1 MDPALGPNPSV
12 RRRAEE
18 LYRSARRAGNA
29 YRPAE
34 ASAKLRKGLRLLDGA
49 NDAEGAELRIRMLIT
64 LSYTDAEINSIQ
76 EGLPHLLRATE
87 ILPQIPDQARRTD
100 LDSSIR
106 GQRGII
112 FMRAGRHLESI
123 PELNQAIA
131 LREQMGVVLTSDY
144 VSLLI
149 DLSNR
154 AHVYTA
160 VGQPGPAGRDLRR
173 VSTLAEV
180 AQAEVEAEDERH
192 LLAVLAA
199 RARQNLGSLAQR
211 VGDLPRALKYKEEAS
226 RLFRDIEPSI
236 LPKMRVDQAET
247 LLSAGLAEE
256 AATHLD
262 EALPELRRL
271 RGYQDLAEA
280 EAVRAAAAL
289 MTGDR
294 KTARKMADSARRR
307 FLRRGTDSWA
317 AIAALTRLRADVALA
332 LDNGRPSIRLQARAV
347 DLAAELG
354 GLRLVD
360 EASVARLLAI
370 RLMLRRG
377 DVADAEKQLDQVP
390 NPRQVTPVDHRMLR
404 RLCRAEL
411 AVAKGE
417 TAQAFSQARSGLAE
431 LSRVRD
437 RMGGLE
443 LVSGTAV
450 HGRELGELA
459 VRLVVDQHGSRARQL
474 FNWAERTRAQVY
486 RYEPLPPLNDPVLT
500 EKVQE
505 YRLLSRSLREAER
518 DGRPSRELRS
528 RHAALQ
534 REVMRL
540 GWRDGPWG
548 KPRPIA
554 GFAEVAEQLGE
565 RVLVS
570 FVASRQEMLAV
581 VLMDGRAKLIHLGGV
596 DEAAAAAGELRADLD
611 ALSPD
616 YLAGSPIAEAIANS
630 AQTRA
635 ARLDDQLVRPLAKL
649 IGDRE
654 LVVIPT
660 GALYAVAWGVLPS
673 LRGHPVSVAPS
684 ATAWL
689 AAMSTPSAAA
699 GRTVLV
705 GGPSLPAAQAEVG
718 GLRKYHPEAVL
729 LEGNEAT
736 VQAVLAALDGA
747 SLAHV
752 AAHGSHEP
760 ENALFSQLELVDGA
774 LYAHETARLRRPPE
788 HVVLAACE
796 LALSRIRPGDE
807 ALGFAGALLAAGGR
821 TVTAAVSRVG
831 DQAAAAAMA
840 DYHRLLAA
848 GSPPATALAEAAAT
862 DPLRRPFV
870 CLGASRPQPA

>member
-1 MDPALGPNPSV
+1 MDPALGASLSA

-34 ASAKLRKGLRLLDGA
+34 ASAKLRKGLRLLEGA
-49 NDAEGAELRIRMLIT
+49 DDAEGAELRIRMLIT
-64 LSYTDAEINSIQ
+64 LSYTDAEVNSVQ
-76 EGLPHLLRATE
+76 HGLPHLVHATG
-87 ILPQIPDQARRTD
+87 ILPRIPEESRRTD

-112 FMRAGRHLESI
+112 LMRAGRHLESI
-123 PELNQAIA
+123 QELNQAIA
-131 LREQMGVVLTSDY
+131 LREQVGVTRTSEY

-154 AHVYTA
+154 AHVFTA
-160 VGQPGPAGRDLRR
+160 VGHPGPAGRDLRR
-173 VSTLAEV
+173 VTDLAET
-180 AQAEVEAEDERH
+180 AQQDAQAEDERH

-199 RARQNLGSLAQR
+199 RAQQNLGSLAQR

-226 RLFRDIEPSI
+226 RLFRELEPSI

-289 MTGDR
+289 MTGDTR
-294 KTARKMADSARRR
+294 TARKMADSARRR

-317 AIAALTRLRADVALA
+317 AIAALTRLRADVAAALA
-332 LDNGRPSIRLQARAV
+332 NGRPTAALQARALE
-347 DLAAELG
+347 LATELG
-354 GLRLVD
+354 ELRLVD
-360 EASVARLLAI
+360 EASVARLLAV
-370 RLMLRRG
+370 RLLLCRG
-377 DVADAEKQLDQVP
+377 EVDDAEKQLDQVP

-411 AVAKGE
+411 AVARGVP
-417 TAQAFSQARSGLAE
+417 AQALRQARSGLTE

-459 VRLVVDQHGSRARQL
+459 VRLVVDQHGSRARRL

-486 RYEPLPPLNDPVLT
+486 RYEPLPPLDDPVLT

-505 YRLLSRSLREAER
+505 FRLLSRSLREAER
-518 DGRPSRELRS
+518 DRKPSRELRS

-548 KPRPIA
+548 RPRPIA
-554 GFAEVAEQLGE
+554 GFAEVAERLGE

-570 FVASRQEMLAV
+570 FVASHRDLLAV
-581 VLMDGRAKLIHLGGV
+581 VLIDGRARLIRLGGI
-596 DEAAAAAGELRADLD
+596 DEAVNAAGELRADLD

-616 YLAGSPIAEAIANS
+616 YLAGTPMSEAIASS

-635 ARLDDQLVRPLAKL
+635 ARIDDQLIRPLAKL

-660 GALYAVAWGVLPS
+660 GSLYAVAWGVLPS
-673 LRGHPVSVAPS
+673 LRGRPVSVAPS

-689 AAMSTPSAAA
+689 NAMSTPSSSTV
-699 GRTVLV
+699 RTVLV
-705 GGPSLPAAQAEVG
+705 GGPGLPAAQGEVG
-718 GLRKYHPEAVL
+718 GLRKYHPDAEL
-729 LEGNEAT
+729 LDGNSAT
-736 VQAVLAALDGA
+736 VQAVLNSLDGA

-752 AAHGSHEP
+752 AAHGLHEP
-760 ENALFSQLELVDGA
+760 ENALFSQLELVDGP
-774 LYAHETARLRRPPE
+774 LYAHETARLRQVPE

-831 DQAAAAAMA
+831 DQAAAEAMA

-848 GSPPATALAEAAAT
+848 GAAPATALAEAAAA

-870 CLGASRPQPA
+870 CLGASRPITA